1 MSQRLC
7 PIIFSLANILS
18 CQIHIFVHWISVIN
32 IAGKSGQTS
41 WNTRAKESTSSIFSS
56 VKATL
61 VLRVLFYTGF
71 LHPIFVLMP
80 WSYHHDGS
88 ILWLLLVP
96 QLRQSK
102 RSIESGVEQH
112 LPWLASATTSETTP
126 EGVEHWE
133 GSMSAEASCLEVAHF
148 TISARSADESTH
160 MSWWLSWFPSM
171 YPIDN
176 WGVAGVWGR
185 GVGWRTAE
193 DCPLFHESCFVI
205 HLIPS
210 SSFLCY
216 VI

>member
-7 PIIFSLANILS
+7 PIIFSMGNVLS

-71 LHPIFVLMP
+71 LHPILVLMP

-126 EGVEHWE
+126 EGVELWE
-133 GSMSAEASCLEVAHF
+133 GSMSAEGSCLEVAHF
-148 TISARSADESTH
+148 TISCWI
-160 MSWWLSWFPSM
+160 SWWVNPHELMAQLIPFYVSNRQLGGGGCVGAWS
-171 YPIDN
+171 
-176 WGVAGVWGR
+176 GV
-185 GVGWRTAE
+185 E
-193 DCPLFHESCFVI
+193 DCWGLSTLSRAV
-205 HLIPS
+205 L
-210 SSFLCY
+210 
-216 VI
+216 